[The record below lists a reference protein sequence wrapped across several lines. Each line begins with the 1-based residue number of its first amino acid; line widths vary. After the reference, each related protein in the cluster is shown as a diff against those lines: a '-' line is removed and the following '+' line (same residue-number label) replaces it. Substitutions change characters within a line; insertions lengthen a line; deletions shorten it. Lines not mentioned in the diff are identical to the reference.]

1 MITKNKND
9 FYYSVRLEETGLN
22 IYKLIN
28 KSGKKIRELKDLLGF
43 NNPTIIYYWMNG
55 IKLPNLENALKLSKI
70 LNCKIEDIYCFEK
83 IDRINTRDRR

>member
-43 NNPTIIYYWMNG
+43 NNPTIIYNWMNG
-55 IKLPNLENALKLSKI
+55 IKLPSLENALKLSKI

-83 IDRINTRDRR
+83 IERFNARDKR